1 MFERKH
7 QAVAPV
13 PVFIKRVFGYFAMAF
28 LLIVTALLIGVLGYH
43 WIAGLSWIDS
53 LLNASM
59 ILGGM
64 GPVSPLVS
72 AGAKVFASAYA
83 LFSGLVF
90 IAVMGVV
97 FPPLFHRMLHKF
109 HMDEKDLGS

>member
-1 MFERKH
+1 MFERKQ

-13 PVFIKRVFGYFAMAF
+13 PVFLRRVALYFGVAF
-28 LLIVTALLIGVLGYH
+28 LLILLALFIGVAGYH
-43 WIAGLSWIDS
+43 WTAGLPWIDS

-64 GPVSPLVS
+64 GPVNVLTTS
-72 AGAKVFASAYA
+72 GAKIFASVYA

-97 FPPLFHRMLHKF
+97 FTPLFHRMLHKF
-109 HMDEKDLGS
+109 HMDDKDFQK